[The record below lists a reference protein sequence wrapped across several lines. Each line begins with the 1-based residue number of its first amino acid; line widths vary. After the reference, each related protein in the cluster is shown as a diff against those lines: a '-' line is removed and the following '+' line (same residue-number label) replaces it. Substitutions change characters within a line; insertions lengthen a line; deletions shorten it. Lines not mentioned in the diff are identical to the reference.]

1 MILQQIFEIS
11 NNQLV
16 INLPDSFKNKQKV
29 LVTVNDFVATKADK
43 IREMQ
48 LAAKDPLFLKDIKE
62 VNDDFI
68 FSDNEKL

>member
-48 LAAKDPLFLKDIKE
+48 LAAKDPLFLEDIKE
-62 VNDDFI
+62 VHHWF
-68 FSDNEKL
+68 